1 MFNESLP
8 NDVINFEQPTQGSI
22 NNTNRNSYQNMLLLW
37 GTCYNR
43 TSSLYCQR
51 TCQVYLPQ
59 YKSLFRKMLC
69 VCSHGLRGCCMD
81 SGSLRV
87 LQILDNSTRITKIIN
102 TCVPAPK
109 CGRRSHFGAVG
120 IAGLYI
126 GRLRNCLPFLT
137 SFTQCCMANLHIKC
151 FDINAYQ

>member
-1 MFNESLP
+1 MRL
-8 NDVINFEQPTQGSI
+8 VLVL
-22 NNTNRNSYQNMLLLW
+22 NML
-37 GTCYNR
+37 
-43 TSSLYCQR
+43 SSLN
-51 TCQVYLPQ
+51 
-59 YKSLFRKMLC
+59 K
-69 VCSHGLRGCCMD
+69 D
-81 SGSLRV
+81 
-87 LQILDNSTRITKIIN
+87 IIIIII

-109 CGRRSHFGAVG
+109 CGRRPHFGAVG